1 MNAYLIFA
9 KEVKAAVMKSN
20 PSATQDDI
28 DKIVHQRWRH
38 VLTSEEKRPY
48 FDKAEKLRQD
58 AARKQARKRER
69 ARLASAASASAS
81 SGSASPPST
90 PASPTA
96 STGSGRSAQSA
107 PSSPDSGCPSPEGSD
122 AVTPPP
128 NPPASRRGSK
138 NATFNAANRK
148 VPVVLFP
155 ARESF
160 APDVSSRRASNH
172 LPEVMGAIPLG
183 PGGHQLPYHP
193 MVPQMIHPA
202 LALSYLNPYFL
213 PPTALMHPQMQS
225 FFAGAAQ
232 ANYYGNLG
240 SQMAAP
246 HAYYGMP
253 MYHQAQM
260 QQQQILLQQQQ
271 QQHFCSGAAAPTQK
285 PPGDAG
291 ADLEGRD
298 FANLCP
304 QSTDQAINQSNL
316 KSVQRDVDTVQ
327 RNATSD
333 ACLNDVSSSSD
344 SANEE

>member
-1 MNAYLIFA
+1 
-9 KEVKAAVMKSN
+9 MKSN
-20 PSATQDDI
+20 PSATQEDI
-28 DKIVHQRWRH
+28 DKLVHQRWRH

-48 FDKAEKLRQD
+48 FDRAEKLRRD
-58 AARKQARKRER
+58 AATKQQRKRER

-96 STGSGRSAQSA
+96 STGSAQSA

-122 AVTPPP
+122 AVTPPK
-128 NPPASRRGSK
+128 NPPASRRGPKSANS
-138 NATFNAANRK
+138 NATNRK

-160 APDVSSRRASNH
+160 APDGSSRRASNH
-172 LPEVMGAIPLG
+172 LPAVIGGIPLG

-202 LALSYLNPYFL
+202 LAYPYLNPYFM
-213 PPTALMHPQMQS
+213 PPTAMMHPQMQS
-225 FFAGAAQ
+225 YYAALEYPPTAQ

-240 SQMAAP
+240 SQMVAP

-253 MYHQAQM
+253 IYHQAQM
-260 QQQQILLQQQQ
+260 QQQQIQLQLQQQQ
-271 QQHFCSGAAAPTQK
+271 HSGFCSGAAAPTQMT
-285 PPGDAG
+285 PGAAASTPMTPGQAG
-291 ADLEGRD
+291 TDLAGRD
-298 FANLCP
+298 AANLCP
-304 QSTDQAINQSNL
+304 DQTINQSNL
-316 KSVQRDVDTVQ
+316 KSLLRDADGVQQD
-327 RNATSD
+327 ATSD
-333 ACLNDVSSSSD
+333 LSLNDLSSSSD